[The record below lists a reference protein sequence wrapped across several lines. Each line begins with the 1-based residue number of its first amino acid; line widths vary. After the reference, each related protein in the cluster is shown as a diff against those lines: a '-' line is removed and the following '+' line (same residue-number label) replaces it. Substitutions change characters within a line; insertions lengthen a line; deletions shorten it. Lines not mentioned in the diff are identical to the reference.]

1 MHLCFLSKQNFS
13 SARTFHFGLINF
25 DVYSGFPVCRMYW
38 DHRLECRRWRLASK
52 EAEAPPLDDCTVLE
66 IDKHGVELKGTLGP
80 STPSTAPSRRFASCK
95 LKWPESSGKN
105 SLLSA
110 LT

>member
-25 DVYSGFPVCRMYW
+25 DVYSGFPVCRMFW

-52 EAEAPPLDDCTVLE
+52 EAEAPPLDDCAVLE
-66 IDKHGVELKGTLGP
+66 IVKHGVEKEHW
-80 STPSTAPSRRFASCK
+80 A
-95 LKWPESSGKN
+95 
-105 SLLSA
+105 LLHQVLLQA
-110 LT
+110 GGLLHAN